1 MYTLNVIVD
10 YSNFFLISCI
20 KSILIFIILLF
31 FKYFF
36 NFIYKYYNKI
46 IKHESLDIL
55 LFN

>member
-46 IKHESLDIL
+46 IKHESLNIL